1 MKFYNFIMSLLSK
14 KQSPPQPKTGEALSQ
29 QEIAFLLKTLSQ
41 CKFDGKDVL
50 LLSGI
55 VEKLSSNIDTE

>member
-1 MKFYNFIMSLLSK
+1 MSLLSK
-14 KQSPPQPKTGEALSQ
+14 NQNPPQKKSGEDFSQ

-50 LLSGI
+50 LLGGI
-55 VEKLSSNIDTE
+55 VEKLSNNLDTE

>member
-1 MKFYNFIMSLLSK
+1 MGLIGKSK
-14 KQSPPQPKTGEALSQ
+14 SVQANEPDALTQ
-29 QEIAFLLKTLSQ
+29 HEIAFILKTLSQ

-55 VEKLSSNIDTE
+55 VEKLSASLDEK

>member
-1 MKFYNFIMSLLSK
+1 MGLLNK
-14 KQSPPQPKTGEALSQ
+14 NQNPPQKKSGEDLSQ

-50 LLSGI
+50 LLGGI
-55 VEKLSSNIDTE
+55 VEKLSSNLDTE

>member
-1 MKFYNFIMSLLSK
+1 MGLLDKIKS
-14 KQSPPQPKTGEALSQ
+14 PQPKSAEALSQ